1 MEEQQEQFQTV
12 ARAAL
17 AQHGIDVDD
26 VDLAVI
32 AEVERVYGPERVAL
46 MAADLSAIVP
56 ERAADYGRAP
66 EPIDPAAHDR
76 TTTP

>member
-1 MEEQQEQFQTV
+1 MEEQEQFQTA

-32 AEVERVYGPERVAL
+32 ATVDRVYGPELDAL

-56 ERAADYGRAP
+56 ERAADFGRAP
-66 EPIDPAAHDR
+66 EPAGETSNQSAAG
-76 TTTP
+76 